1 MHDSLAHRAS
11 VQYDPYTPEQQ
22 YEIQQVAEA
31 FLTHK
36 KEEIDEISSMRQ
48 VKELLSQIVPED
60 LLEQLKGEMA
70 ATRSKANHKKIAI
83 ITVPTI
89 LTMCWFYC

>member
-48 VKELLSQIVPED
+48 VKELLSQMRNCFRKLKQD
-60 LLEQLKGEMA
+60 GKALLEAE
-70 ATRSKANHKKIAI
+70 
-83 ITVPTI
+83 
-89 LTMCWFYC
+89 